1 MAKTIRCDS
10 CKAADVKKIGEKEYI
25 CNFCNSR
32 IILDDPKVDLNSFFK
47 TFNPNSVYKVN
58 QTTITPDAVQITKNA
73 SRLGC
78 LIGII
83 AMIGAAAGVVIPFI
97 ASNSSTSTSS
107 TEEKP
112 GGWQVSYTSQV
123 YYAWGSKGPS
133 VWVFTEEHQNWKKY
147 RKVLTIVNP
156 ISGKTFH
163 TDTIGKEVE
172 NSSSVPSIWD
182 LFQGGKTI
190 GDTIYFSPKGKVF
203 EGRNIYNAKI
213 VINKNYFADKGVEI
227 AQSTS
232 YNSSKDNYLSI
243 KSAEGDEYYFF
254 PRTKEF
260 ILTEEFRKKK
270 EEKKVSR
277 YYYVLTGNSDKKAV
291 LRIQQELKN
300 NERSGYFNG
309 SKKEFSKNLKYYNR
323 YYNVTAVDSVPAA
336 NHFFDAEFID
346 WNDTSFI
353 IKYKKNILENTPQF
367 VGCYTVSGKQLWS
380 YDLTNMKELKDD
392 KKVTDNFQFQYQ
404 PGKLIVY
411 IIGAKKAAVGINTVN
426 GKMEWN
432 FNVAK

>member
-32 IILDDPKVDLNSFFK
+32 IILDDPKVDVNSFFK
-47 TFNPNSVYKVN
+47 TFNPNSVYKVT
-58 QTTITPDAVQITKNA
+58 QTTITPDATTITKNA

-83 AMIGAAAGVVIPFI
+83 ALIGGAAGIIIPFLG
-97 ASNSSTSTSS
+97 SNNQSTNTV
-107 TEEKP
+107 TP
-112 GGWQVSYTSQV
+112 DGWQISYTSQV
-123 YYAWGSKGPS
+123 YYTWGSKGPA
-133 VWVFTEEHQNWKKY
+133 VWVFTEENQNWKLN
-147 RKVLTIVNP
+147 RKRLSIINP
-156 ISGKTFH
+156 IDNKEIF

-172 NSSSVPSIWD
+172 SGNTVPSIWD
-182 LFQGGKTI
+182 MFQGGKTI

-213 VINKNYFADKGVEI
+213 VINKKYFADKGVEI

-254 PRTKEF
+254 PQTKEF
-260 ILTEEFRKKK
+260 VLTEEFRKKK
-270 EEKKVSR
+270 EDKKVSR
-277 YYYVLTGNSDKKAV
+277 YYFVLTGNSDKKAV
-291 LRIQQELKN
+291 LRIQQELKKD
-300 NERSGYFNG
+300 ERAGYFNG

-323 YYNVTAVDSVPAA
+323 YYNITAVDSVPAA

-380 YDLTNMKELKDD
+380 YDLTNMKELRDD

-411 IIGAKKAAVGINTVN
+411 IIGAKKAAIGINTVS

-432 FNVAK
+432 FNVVK